1 MRVFDAKEIFK
12 FAIRIEE
19 NGTKFY
25 NYAANITDDEEMKKT
40 FNFLA
45 GEEVK
50 HKKIF
55 EDMLSEVTKD
65 TAFETYP
72 DEYFDYLK
80 TYVDNVIFT
89 DEQFEEAMSNVK
101 DTLGSINFAIK
112 RELDSIL
119 YYHEIK
125 KVVPEKQYGLIDGI
139 IEEERKHYTKLADI
153 KESYSKS

>member
-1 MRVFDAKEIFK
+1 MRVFNAKEIFK

-25 NYAANITDDEEMKKT
+25 RYAANLVDDEEMKDT

-55 EDMLSEVTKD
+55 ERLLSEITAD
-65 TAFETYP
+65 TSFEDFS
-72 DEYFDYLK
+72 DEYFDYLRC
-80 TYVDNVIFT
+80 YVDNVIFT
-89 DEQFEEAMSNVK
+89 DKQLEEAMSNVK
-101 DTLGSINFAIK
+101 DTFGAINFAIK

-125 KVVPEKQYGLIDGI
+125 KFIPERQHSLIDEI
-139 IEEERKHYTKLADI
+139 IEEERKHYTKLTDI
-153 KESYSKS
+153 KENYTKD